1 MRIAFLLVVV
11 TAGCGRVGF
20 QDQDARPPDAPMPV
34 PVPVD
39 AAPADAAPPDSAALC
54 RTDKPSRPM
63 WTDEGPFVDVGSTV
77 GVIAYLATGHVPA
90 PASFD
95 VPVNAGW
102 RILGFSFKA
111 YGDGSNLGLTGI
123 QVMYQPDATMPVLV
137 LASGQDLGRKADW
150 GDVVLPDFKPVDL
163 TGGHLW
169 VQFTVTEQNYYFG
182 AVTPV
187 FEHPCM

>member
-1 MRIAFLLVVV
+1 
-11 TAGCGRVGF
+11 
-20 QDQDARPPDAPMPV
+20 
-34 PVPVD
+34 
-39 AAPADAAPPDSAALC
+39 
-54 RTDKPSRPM
+54 
-63 WTDEGPFVDVGSTV
+63 
-77 GVIAYLATGHVPA
+77 
-90 PASFD
+90 
-95 VPVNAGW
+95 
-102 RILGFSFKA
+102 
-111 YGDGSNLGLTGI
+111 
-123 QVMYQPDATMPVLV
+123 MYQPDATMPVLV